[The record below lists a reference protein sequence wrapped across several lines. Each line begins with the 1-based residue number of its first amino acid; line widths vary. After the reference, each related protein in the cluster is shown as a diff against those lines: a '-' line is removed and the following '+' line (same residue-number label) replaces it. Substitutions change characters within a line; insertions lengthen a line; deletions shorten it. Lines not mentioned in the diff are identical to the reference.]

1 MSMTTETRTTI
12 EPNNFDWVSA
22 HAACSVSK
30 VFHQLQLE
38 IRTDIETRNR
48 LSTENE
54 KSKYFYTC
62 ASNGNSLSV
71 FIESQSVEVEGI
83 GVRFTRTPKGI
94 DAYSL
99 AERLLFSG
107 TVTLSNDGQCRI
119 KVGEIEYNFWQF
131 RKLTLED
138 VFFTNVARWRP

>member
-71 FIESQSVEVEGI
+71 FIESQS
-83 GVRFTRTPKGI
+83 
-94 DAYSL
+94 
-99 AERLLFSG
+99 
-107 TVTLSNDGQCRI
+107 NDGQCRI